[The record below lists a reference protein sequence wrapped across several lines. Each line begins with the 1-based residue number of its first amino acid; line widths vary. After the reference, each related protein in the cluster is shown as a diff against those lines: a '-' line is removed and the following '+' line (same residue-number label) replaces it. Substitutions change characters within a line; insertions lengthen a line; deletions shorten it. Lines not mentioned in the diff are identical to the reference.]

1 MSNVINAASPAGPR
15 ARRNTLTLRSGCGI
29 IASVTRW
36 ALLAGVLAIAAAAG
50 AVDVNVAEDEAK
62 KAEALVLTPGEGEG
76 YYDSVAL
83 AELELARR
91 RKSPTGALWRSFAL
105 PGWGQIYN
113 EEYVKAGV
121 MIVAEAGTL
130 AMAVDNYLTS
140 RRYLREA
147 ETAPSKEER
156 QEKLERRE
164 DYIVETEF
172 WGWLFVGVLAFSMM
186 DAYVDAH
193 LADWDVSDL
202 PADEEASSRLH
213 LTPYGLGVAVT
224 IDLM

>member
-1 MSNVINAASPAGPR
+1 MIIMC
-15 ARRNTLTLRSGCGI
+15 TLATG
-29 IASVTRW
+29 
-36 ALLAGVLAIAAAAG
+36 AAA
-50 AVDVNVAEDEAK
+50 VDINVAEDEAK
-62 KAEALVLTPGEGEG
+62 KAEAMMLAPLEGEG

-83 AELELARR
+83 AELALARKR
-91 RKSPTGALWRSFAL
+91 RSPTGALWRSFAV

-113 EEYVKAGV
+113 NKYWKAGG
-121 MIVAEAGTL
+121 IIAAQAGTL

-147 ETAPSKEER
+147 HETQDPKIR
-156 QEKLERRE
+156 YEKLSRRE

-172 WGWLFVGVLAFSMM
+172 WGWLFVGILTFSMM

-202 PADEEASSRLH
+202 PADKEAQSRIKVEPTATG
-213 LTPYGLGVAVT
+213 LTVT
-224 IDLM
+224 IGLL